1 MQDFGLVVIG
11 AHSGLFLKDLVS
23 EYQDQNILLVEPV
36 PYNYEILLQGG
47 NVKKI
52 LIYLLS
58 IGIFGVASIANSQTI
73 RIGTEGAYPP
83 WNNLNSAGELEGAE
97 IDFGNEA
104 CERMGVTCEWVTQ
117 DWDGIIPALLQ
128 GKYDIIIAGMSITE
142 ERKEKVNFTTGYM
155 TDGARFAV
163 LKNSGLANLNIAG
176 MAKVNLNN
184 AGGKEQAAIGQL
196 IAAMDGKTVCVQSS
210 TIHQNFLE
218 KHMSGAVDVELY
230 QAVDDHNLDLAA
242 GRCDAVLADVGSIID
257 FMESDGGVDVAFTGP
272 TFSGG
277 VFGDGVGGAVRKEDT
292 DILEM
297 WNAAIAEMSK
307 DGTTAEI
314 TKEWFGRDISM

>member
-1 MQDFGLVVIG
+1 M
-11 AHSGLFLKDLVS
+11 
-23 EYQDQNILLVEPV
+23 
-36 PYNYEILLQGG
+36 
-47 NVKKI
+47 KKI

-58 IGIFGVASIANSQTI
+58 IGVFGVASIANSQTI

-163 LKNSGLANLNIAG
+163 LTDSGLADLTLAG
-176 MAKVNLNN
+176 MSKVNLNN

-196 IAAMDGKTVCVQSS
+196 NAAMDGKTVCVQSS
-210 TIHQNFLE
+210 TIHQNFIE
-218 KHMSGAVDVELY
+218 QHMAGAVEMKLY
-230 QAVDDHNLDLAA
+230 QTVDDHNLDLAT
-242 GRCDAVLADVGSIID
+242 GRCDAILADVGSIID
-257 FMESDGGVDVAFTGP
+257 FMESDGGVDVSFTGP

-297 WNAAIAEMSK
+297 WNNAIAQMSA

-314 TKEWFGRDISM
+314 TKKWFGRDISM

>member
-1 MQDFGLVVIG
+1 M
-11 AHSGLFLKDLVS
+11 
-23 EYQDQNILLVEPV
+23 
-36 PYNYEILLQGG
+36 
-47 NVKKI
+47 KKI

-58 IGIFGVASIANSQTI
+58 IGIFGVASVAYSQTL
-73 RIGTEGAYPP
+73 RIGTEGPYPP

-104 CERMGVTCEWVTQ
+104 CKRMGVTCEWVTQ

-218 KHMSGAVDVELY
+218 KHMSGAVDVKLY

-277 VFGDGVGGAVRKEDT
+277 VFGEGVGGAVRKEDT

>member
-1 MQDFGLVVIG
+1 M
-11 AHSGLFLKDLVS
+11 
-23 EYQDQNILLVEPV
+23 
-36 PYNYEILLQGG
+36 
-47 NVKKI
+47 KKFI
-52 LIYLLS
+52 IYLLS

-104 CERMGVTCEWVTQ
+104 CKRMGVTCEWVTQ

-218 KHMSGAVDVELY
+218 KHMSGAVDVKLY

-292 DILEM
+292 EILEM
-297 WNAAIAEMSK
+297 WNGAIAEMSK

>member
-1 MQDFGLVVIG
+1 M
-11 AHSGLFLKDLVS
+11 
-23 EYQDQNILLVEPV
+23 
-36 PYNYEILLQGG
+36 
-47 NVKKI
+47 KKFI
-52 LIYLLS
+52 IYLLS

-218 KHMSGAVDVELY
+218 KHMSGAVEVKLY

>member
-1 MQDFGLVVIG
+1 MKKF
-11 AHSGLFLKDLVS
+11 
-23 EYQDQNILLVEPV
+23 ILT
-36 PYNYEILLQGG
+36 
-47 NVKKI
+47 
-52 LIYLLS
+52 LIAISLLS
-58 IGIFGVASIANSQTI
+58 LTTIASAKSI

-104 CERMGVTCEWVTQ
+104 CKRMNVECEWVTQ
-117 DWDGIIPALLQ
+117 DWDGIIPALLN
-128 GKYDIIIAGMSITE
+128 GKYDIIVAGMSITE
-142 ERKEKVNFTTGYM
+142 ERKEKVNFTNGYM

-163 LKNSGLANLNIAG
+163 LKGSGLANLKVAG
-176 MAKVNLNN
+176 MEKVNLNN

-196 IAAMDGKTVCVQSS
+196 IAAMNGKTICVQSS

-218 KHMSGAVDVELY
+218 KHMAGAVEVSLY
-230 QAVDDHNLDLAA
+230 QSVDDHNLDLAA
-242 GRCDAVLADVGSIID
+242 GRCDAILADVGSIID
-257 FMESDGGVDVAFTGP
+257 FIDSDGGVDVSFTGP

-277 VFGDGVGGAVRKEDT
+277 VFGDGVGGAIRKEDT

-297 WNAAIAEMSK
+297 WNKVIAEMGS

-314 TKEWFGRDISM
+314 TKKWFGRDISM

>member
-1 MQDFGLVVIG
+1 
-11 AHSGLFLKDLVS
+11 
-23 EYQDQNILLVEPV
+23 
-36 PYNYEILLQGG
+36 
-47 NVKKI
+47 VKKFV
-52 LIYLLS
+52 IYLLS

-218 KHMSGAVDVELY
+218 KHMSGAVDVKLY

>member
-1 MQDFGLVVIG
+1 M
-11 AHSGLFLKDLVS
+11 
-23 EYQDQNILLVEPV
+23 
-36 PYNYEILLQGG
+36 
-47 NVKKI
+47 KKI

-58 IGIFGVASIANSQTI
+58 IGVFGVASIANSQTI

-104 CERMGVTCEWVTQ
+104 CKRMGVTCEWVTQ

-218 KHMSGAVDVELY
+218 KHMSGAVDVKLY

-297 WNAAIAEMSK
+297 WNAAISEMSK

>member
-1 MQDFGLVVIG
+1 MKKF
-11 AHSGLFLKDLVS
+11 
-23 EYQDQNILLVEPV
+23 ILS
-36 PYNYEILLQGG
+36 LLA
-47 NVKKI
+47 
-52 LIYLLS
+52 LSLLS
-58 IGIFGVASIANSQTI
+58 LTTIANAKSI

-104 CERMGVTCEWVTQ
+104 CKRMGVECEWVTQ
-117 DWDGIIPALLQ
+117 DWDGIIPALLN

-163 LKNSGLANLNIAG
+163 LTDSGLADLTLAG
-176 MAKVNLNN
+176 MSKVNLNN

-196 IAAMDGKTVCVQSS
+196 NAAMDGKTVCVQSS
-210 TIHQNFLE
+210 TIHQNFIE
-218 KHMSGAVDVELY
+218 QHMAGAVEMKLY
-230 QAVDDHNLDLAA
+230 QTVDDHNLDLAT
-242 GRCDAVLADVGSIID
+242 GRCDAILADVGSIID
-257 FMESDGGVDVAFTGP
+257 FMESDGGVDVSFTGP

-297 WNAAIAEMSK
+297 WNNAIAQMSA

-314 TKEWFGRDISM
+314 TKKWFGRDISM

>member
-1 MQDFGLVVIG
+1 M
-11 AHSGLFLKDLVS
+11 
-23 EYQDQNILLVEPV
+23 
-36 PYNYEILLQGG
+36 
-47 NVKKI
+47 KKI

-196 IAAMDGKTVCVQSS
+196 IAAMYGKTVCVQSS

-218 KHMSGAVDVELY
+218 KHMSGAVDVKLY

>member
-1 MQDFGLVVIG
+1 M
-11 AHSGLFLKDLVS
+11 
-23 EYQDQNILLVEPV
+23 
-36 PYNYEILLQGG
+36 
-47 NVKKI
+47 KKFI
-52 LIYLLS
+52 IYLIS
-58 IGIFGVASIANSQTI
+58 IGIFGVASVANSQTI

-218 KHMSGAVDVELY
+218 KHMSGAVDVKLY

>member
-1 MQDFGLVVIG
+1 M
-11 AHSGLFLKDLVS
+11 
-23 EYQDQNILLVEPV
+23 
-36 PYNYEILLQGG
+36 
-47 NVKKI
+47 KKI

-163 LKNSGLANLNIAG
+163 LKDSGLADLNIAG

-218 KHMSGAVDVELY
+218 KHMSGAVEVKLY

-277 VFGDGVGGAVRKEDT
+277 VFGDGVGGAVRKEDN

-297 WNAAIAEMSK
+297 WNAAISEMSK

-314 TKEWFGRDISM
+314 TKRWFGRDISM

>member
-1 MQDFGLVVIG
+1 M
-11 AHSGLFLKDLVS
+11 
-23 EYQDQNILLVEPV
+23 
-36 PYNYEILLQGG
+36 
-47 NVKKI
+47 KKFI
-52 LIYLLS
+52 IYLLS

-83 WNNLNSAGELEGAE
+83 WNNLNSAGELEVAE
-97 IDFGNEA
+97 IDFGYEA
-104 CERMGVTCEWVTQ
+104 CKRMGVTCEWVTQ

-218 KHMSGAVDVELY
+218 KHMSGAVDVKLY

>member
-1 MQDFGLVVIG
+1 M
-11 AHSGLFLKDLVS
+11 
-23 EYQDQNILLVEPV
+23 
-36 PYNYEILLQGG
+36 
-47 NVKKI
+47 KKI

-58 IGIFGVASIANSQTI
+58 IGIFGFASIANSQTI

-104 CERMGVTCEWVTQ
+104 CKRMGVTCEWVTQ

-218 KHMSGAVDVELY
+218 KHMSGAVDVKLY

-292 DILEM
+292 DILKM

>member
-1 MQDFGLVVIG
+1 MKKFL
-11 AHSGLFLKDLVS
+11 LF
-23 EYQDQNILLVEPV
+23 ILTLGV
-36 PYNYEILLQGG
+36 
-47 NVKKI
+47 
-52 LIYLLS
+52 LS
-58 IGIFGVASIANSQTI
+58 ASSIANSQTI

-83 WNNLNSAGELEGAE
+83 WNNINSAGDLEGAE

-163 LKNSGLANLNIAG
+163 LKNSGLADLNIAG

-196 IAAMDGKTVCVQSS
+196 IAAMDGMTVCVQSS

-218 KHMSGAVDVELY
+218 KHMSGAVEVKLY

-242 GRCDAVLADVGSIID
+242 GRCDAILADVGSIID

-292 DILEM
+292 EILEM
-297 WNAAIAEMSK
+297 WNAAISEMSK

-314 TKEWFGRDISM
+314 TKKWFGRDISM

>member
-1 MQDFGLVVIG
+1 MKK
-11 AHSGLFLKDLVS
+11 FLLI
-23 EYQDQNILLVEPV
+23 ILS
-36 PYNYEILLQGG
+36 
-47 NVKKI
+47 
-52 LIYLLS
+52 LS
-58 IGIFGVASIANSQTI
+58 TLGFASFANSQTI
-73 RIGTEGAYPP
+73 KIGTEGAYPP

-104 CERMGVTCEWVTQ
+104 CDRMGVTCEWVTQ

-142 ERKEKVNFTTGYM
+142 ERKEKVNFTNGYM

-163 LKNSGLANLNIAG
+163 LKDSGLADLNIAG

-196 IAAMDGKTVCVQSS
+196 IAAMDGMTVCVQSS

-218 KHMSGAVDVELY
+218 KHMSGAVDVKLY
-230 QAVDDHNLDLAA
+230 QAVDDHNIDLAA
-242 GRCDAVLADVGSIID
+242 GRCDAILADVGSIID

-277 VFGDGVGGAVRKEDT
+277 VFGDGVGGAVRKEDAE
-292 DILEM
+292 ILEM
-297 WNAAIAEMSK
+297 WNAVISEMSK

-314 TKEWFGRDISM
+314 TKRWFGRDISM

>member
-1 MQDFGLVVIG
+1 M
-11 AHSGLFLKDLVS
+11 
-23 EYQDQNILLVEPV
+23 
-36 PYNYEILLQGG
+36 
-47 NVKKI
+47 KKI
-52 LIYLLS
+52 LLFVLS
-58 IGIFGVASIANSQTI
+58 LSVFGLASIANSQTI

-83 WNNLNSAGELEGAE
+83 WNNINSAGDLEGAE
-97 IDFGNEA
+97 IDFGNAA

-163 LKNSGLANLNIAG
+163 LKDSGLADLNIAG

-218 KHMSGAVDVELY
+218 KHMSGAVDVKLY

-242 GRCDAVLADVGSIID
+242 GRCDAILADVGSIID
-257 FMESDGGVDVAFTGP
+257 FMDSDGGVDVAFTGP

-292 DILEM
+292 EILEM

>member
-1 MQDFGLVVIG
+1 M
-11 AHSGLFLKDLVS
+11 
-23 EYQDQNILLVEPV
+23 
-36 PYNYEILLQGG
+36 
-47 NVKKI
+47 KKI

-104 CERMGVTCEWVTQ
+104 CKRMGVTCEWVTQ

-163 LKNSGLANLNIAG
+163 LKDSGLADLNIAG

-196 IAAMDGKTVCVQSS
+196 VAAMDGKTVCVQSS

-218 KHMSGAVDVELY
+218 KHMSGAVDVKLY

-277 VFGDGVGGAVRKEDT
+277 VFGDGVGGAVRKEDN

-297 WNAAIAEMSK
+297 WNAAISEMSK

-314 TKEWFGRDISM
+314 TKRWFGRDISM

>member
-1 MQDFGLVVIG
+1 M
-11 AHSGLFLKDLVS
+11 
-23 EYQDQNILLVEPV
+23 
-36 PYNYEILLQGG
+36 
-47 NVKKI
+47 KKI
-52 LIYLLS
+52 LIYLFS
-58 IGIFGVASIANSQTI
+58 ICIFGIASIANSQTI

-142 ERKEKVNFTTGYM
+142 ERKEKVNFTNGYM

-163 LKNSGLANLNIAG
+163 LKDSGLADLNIAG
-176 MAKVNLNN
+176 MSKVNLNN

-218 KHMSGAVDVELY
+218 KHMSGAVDVKLY

-277 VFGDGVGGAVRKEDT
+277 VFGDGVGGAVRKEDN
-292 DILEM
+292 DILDM
-297 WNAAIAEMSK
+297 WNAVISEMSK

-314 TKEWFGRDISM
+314 TKRWFGRDISM

>member
-1 MQDFGLVVIG
+1 V
-11 AHSGLFLKDLVS
+11 K
-23 EYQDQNILLVEPV
+23 NILLIV
-36 PYNYEILLQGG
+36 
-47 NVKKI
+47 
-52 LIYLLS
+52 LS
-58 IGIFGVASIANSQTI
+58 LSVFGLASIANSQTI

-83 WNNLNSAGELEGAE
+83 WNNINSAGDLEGAE

-163 LKNSGLANLNIAG
+163 LKDSGLADLNIAG

-218 KHMSGAVDVELY
+218 KHMSGAVDVKWY

-277 VFGDGVGGAVRKEDT
+277 VFGDGVGGAVRKEDSE
-292 DILEM
+292 ILDM
-297 WNAAIAEMSK
+297 WNAAISEMSK

>member
-1 MQDFGLVVIG
+1 M
-11 AHSGLFLKDLVS
+11 
-23 EYQDQNILLVEPV
+23 
-36 PYNYEILLQGG
+36 
-47 NVKKI
+47 KKI
-52 LIYLLS
+52 LLSLLALAMLSS
-58 IGIFGVASIANSQTI
+58 ISLANAKSI

-104 CERMGVTCEWVTQ
+104 CKRMSVECEWVTQ
-117 DWDGIIPALLQ
+117 DWDGIIPALLN

-142 ERKEKVNFTTGYM
+142 ERKQKVNFTTGYM

-163 LKNSGLANLNIAG
+163 LKDSGLANLSIAG

-196 IAAMDGKTVCVQSS
+196 IAAMNGKTVCVQSS

-218 KHMSGAVDVELY
+218 KHMAGAVEVRLY

-242 GRCDAVLADVGSIID
+242 GRCDAILADVGSIID
-257 FMESDGGVDVAFTGP
+257 FMESDGGVNIAFTGP

-297 WNAAIAEMSK
+297 WNSAIAEMSA
-307 DGTTAEI
+307 DGTTAAI
-314 TKEWFGRDISM
+314 TKQWFGRDISM

>member
-1 MQDFGLVVIG
+1 M
-11 AHSGLFLKDLVS
+11 K
-23 EYQDQNILLVEPV
+23 NILLIV
-36 PYNYEILLQGG
+36 
-47 NVKKI
+47 
-52 LIYLLS
+52 LS
-58 IGIFGVASIANSQTI
+58 LSVFGLASIANSQTI

-83 WNNLNSAGELEGAE
+83 WNNINSAGDLEGAE

-163 LKNSGLANLNIAG
+163 LKDSGLADLNIAG

-218 KHMSGAVDVELY
+218 KHMSGAVDVKLY
-230 QAVDDHNLDLAA
+230 QAVDDHNIDLAA
-242 GRCDAVLADVGSIID
+242 GRCDAVIADVGSIID

-292 DILEM
+292 EILDM
-297 WNAAIAEMSK
+297 WNAAISEMSK

>member
-1 MQDFGLVVIG
+1 M
-11 AHSGLFLKDLVS
+11 
-23 EYQDQNILLVEPV
+23 
-36 PYNYEILLQGG
+36 
-47 NVKKI
+47 KKI

-58 IGIFGVASIANSQTI
+58 IGVFGVASIANSQTI

-104 CERMGVTCEWVTQ
+104 CKRMGVTCEWVTQ

-218 KHMSGAVDVELY
+218 KHMSGAVDVKLY

-277 VFGDGVGGAVRKEDT
+277 VFGDGVGGAIRKEDT
-292 DILEM
+292 EILEM
-297 WNAAIAEMSK
+297 WNAAITEMSK

>member
-1 MQDFGLVVIG
+1 M
-11 AHSGLFLKDLVS
+11 
-23 EYQDQNILLVEPV
+23 
-36 PYNYEILLQGG
+36 
-47 NVKKI
+47 KKI
-52 LIYLLS
+52 LLIVLS
-58 IGIFGVASIANSQTI
+58 LGVLGLASIANSQTI

-83 WNNLNSAGELEGAE
+83 WNNINSAGDLEGAE

-104 CERMGVTCEWVTQ
+104 CKRMGVTCEWVTQ

-128 GKYDIIIAGMSITE
+128 GKYDIIVAGMSITE
-142 ERKEKVNFTTGYM
+142 ERKEKVNFTNGYM

-163 LKNSGLANLNIAG
+163 MKGSGLEGLMVGSGVN
-176 MAKVNLNN
+176 KVNLNN

-196 IAAMDGKTVCVQSS
+196 IAAMNGATVCVQSS

-218 KHMSGAVDVELY
+218 KHMSGAVKVRLY
-230 QAVDDHNLDLAA
+230 QSVDDHNLDLRA

-257 FMESDGGVDVAFTGP
+257 FMESGGGVNVAFTGP

-277 VFGDGVGGAVRKEDT
+277 VFGDGVGGAIRKEDG

-297 WNAAIAEMSK
+297 WNKVIAEMSD

-314 TKEWFGRDISM
+314 TKKWFGRDISM